1 MKLLSLTK
9 IFQFAL
15 LSAFLFS
22 TNRLLAHKFSTAP
35 RVASSDYTLVVEGF
49 DWGPAVNKV
58 ILTLDAPTAVVDF
71 KDFTVTVERSSDCA
85 TIPEP
90 QKSGSRSV
98 VFAYVSDSKGNRV
111 KEGTNVTLVLA
122 IAPNLPIGSPIQYSQ
137 GGKCRGNTWIN
148 YQVSVTNTKTNQVWN
163 KEKAR
168 IRPLVDDF
176 DLSGKYEYE
185 AGKVMS
191 YAAFTPKNKTDKNP
205 LIIWLH
211 GGGEGGTDPTIPV
224 IGNKAF
230 NYASADIQSF
240 FGAAY
245 VLVPQCPGAWM
256 HNKEGVTQPGSG
268 EDVYNVGLMALIK
281 DYVSKHP
288 DIDPKRIYV
297 GGCSNGG
304 YMALKLI
311 LKDPAYFAAG
321 YISALAYQSQ
331 YITDTQM
338 NSIKHV
344 PMWFVHCKEDATTK
358 PDLTVV
364 PVYERLK
371 KAGAKNVHF
380 SFYDH
385 VTDLSGFFG
394 GENYYYN
401 GHWSWIYSHINHAKL
416 DYDGTPVRLNGRPTT
431 LMEWMAA
438 QKRK

>member
-1 MKLLSLTK
+1 MKVALLTK
-9 IFQFAL
+9 VFQLAFLNAL
-15 LSAFLFS
+15 LYSS
-22 TNRLLAHKFSTAP
+22 TVFAGEFPVVHKL
-35 RVASSDYTLVVEGF
+35 ASSDYTLVVEGF

-58 ILTLDAPTAVVDF
+58 ILGLDTPMASVDF
-71 KDFTVTVERSSDCA
+71 KDFTVAVERSSDCA
-85 TIPEP
+85 TIPDG

-98 VFAYVSDSKGNRV
+98 VFAYISDNQGHRI
-111 KEGTNVTLVLA
+111 KEGTHITLVLA
-122 IAPNLPIGSPIQYSQ
+122 VAPNLAIGSPIQYSQ

-168 IRPLVDDF
+168 IRPLIDEF

-185 AGKVMS
+185 AGKMMS
-191 YAAFTPKNKTDKNP
+191 YAAFTPKNKSNKTP

-211 GGGEGGTDPTIPV
+211 GGGEGGTDPTIPL

-230 NYASADIQSF
+230 NYASADLQGY

-256 HNKEGVTQPGSG
+256 HNKEGVMQPGSG

-281 DYVSKHP
+281 DFVLKHP
-288 DIDPKRIYV
+288 DIDPKRIYI

-311 LKDPAYFAAG
+311 LKAPNYFAAG

-331 YITDTQM
+331 YISDAQI

-344 PMWFVHCKEDATTK
+344 PMWFIHSKEDATTK
-358 PDLTVV
+358 PELTVV

-371 KAGAKNVHF
+371 KLGAKSVHF

-385 VTDLSGFFG
+385 VVDLSGFFG
-394 GENYYYN
+394 GENYHYN

-416 DYDGTPVRLNGRPTT
+416 DYDGRPVRLNGRPTT
-431 LMEWMAA
+431 IMEWMAA
-438 QKRK
+438 QSK